1 LEGDVDIYTIIF
13 LALAVFIL
21 LRLPSILGPLTG
33 SERPPV
39 TDVASAAKWYSAL
52 EAAVSP
58 VAAPTASASVS
69 DSVPIY
75 PANNGSS
82 ARIDVLLGVQPLR
95 MLLDTGATL
104 CMISEAIAARIVHDG
119 YGVWQAYDGNFT
131 MADGTTRTVPIL
143 VIREVRIGRHTIRNV
158 YVGVSSAEE
167 MLLAFHVVNDIAP
180 FTIDTRAGLLIF
192 HTSSNSLGGGHKVL
206 GQRTGSERRPVTDT
220 FLIRLSMIAAVLCAV
235 LYVAYEAKWYAA
247 IEARVTP
254 ITTISGLARV
264 VDGDTVVVLLAMA
277 LLMGAALVL
286 SFLHWKE
293 LKAQKPERGGGA
305 VYLKKVKPLDGL
317 LHGHPSQRKADDP
330 GLLHQNAHQRRRI
343 PVTGILIPL
352 TAAVLG
358 AVYFDV
364 GSAKWYPSTT
374 TAAATISGLA
384 RVIDGDT
391 VVVAGTRVRLKGVDA
406 AELGTARGENARR
419 VMAMLVTGSL
429 TCRLTGEKTYSRE
442 VGYCTTANG
451 TDINRAIIAQGAAL
465 ACPRYDDRYVQ
476 FEQAEALAAQPRA
489 SYCVRR

>member
-1 LEGDVDIYTIIF
+1 MVPVAPKGRAGLVFSALEGDVDIYTIIF

-75 PANNGSS
+75 PANNGTS

-206 GQRTGSERRPVTDT
+206 GQRTSSERRPVTDT

-254 ITTISGLARV
+254 ITTISGPAHAV
-264 VDGDTVVVLLAMA
+264 GGDTVVVLLAMA
-277 LLMGAALVL
+277 LLLGAALVL

-293 LKAQKPERGGGA
+293 WKARPTTLATARGA
-305 VYLKKVKPLDGL
+305 RHTVASTNTSKPLGGL
-317 LHGHPSQRKADDP
+317 LRDHPSQHKADDLGHQKADRVDP
-330 GLLHQNAHQRRRI
+330 GIEREFNNVFMTLSKERKQALIKRWMDRKQCDREEAMRLAIEELRR
-343 PVTGILIPL
+343 
-352 TAAVLG
+352 
-358 AVYFDV
+358 D
-364 GSAKWYPSTT
+364 
-374 TAAATISGLA
+374 
-384 RVIDGDT
+384 
-391 VVVAGTRVRLKGVDA
+391 
-406 AELGTARGENARR
+406 
-419 VMAMLVTGSL
+419 
-429 TCRLTGEKTYSRE
+429 
-442 VGYCTTANG
+442 
-451 TDINRAIIAQGAAL
+451 NR
-465 ACPRYDDRYVQ
+465 
-476 FEQAEALAAQPRA
+476 
-489 SYCVRR
+489 